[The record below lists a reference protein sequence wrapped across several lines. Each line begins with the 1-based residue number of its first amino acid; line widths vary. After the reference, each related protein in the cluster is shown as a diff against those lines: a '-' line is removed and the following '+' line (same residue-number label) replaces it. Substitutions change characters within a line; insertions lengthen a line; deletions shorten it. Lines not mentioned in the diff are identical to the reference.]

1 MEEMRFL
8 GLSFSLL
15 RALRAPRAR
24 RGQTTVEY
32 MLLLAVIVGMTL
44 MMGVLFYRRILGGF
58 FTLVGMIVGAG
69 TPK

>member
-15 RALRAPRAR
+15 RSMCGRRQR

-32 MLLLAVIVGMTL
+32 LLLLAVIVGMTL

-58 FTLVGMIVGAG
+58 FTLVGMIIGAG

>member
-8 GLSFSLL
+8 RLSFSLL

>member
-8 GLSFSLL
+8 GLSFQLL
-15 RALRAPRAR
+15 RSLRRRRPR

-32 MLLLAVIVGMTL
+32 LLLLAVIVGMTL

-58 FTLVGMIVGAG
+58 FTLVGMIIGAG